1 MINHFDIEK
10 DINNK
15 GLNQIKR
22 IRKNDDIFDRNQVNG
37 FLSASQRETTPLM
50 IFPVKNKFHVCHMIP
65 YKYSGS
71 EDDTLNLFGASS
83 QVNQDMREAE
93 KQLDKIISLS
103 HDALY
108 NVNVNVEKRGVLK
121 VTILV
126 YDETI
131 AKGVRYDITDD
142 DNYYI
147 YEPENPESKEEITK
161 RSSQNDS
168 SKTNNIITSS
178 EFSKQWNQYKETITL
193 DNQRQVEGVQ
203 MTYYTFVDIHMNK
216 YYHKNNVTINDRI
229 EGKNWI
235 FSQYLLS
242 LVNMHDS
249 VVAYTENYDDKLIL
263 KIIEDRDNHVLD
275 IQGKIESI
283 HHVLDLSEIR
293 YIDTF
298 TYELYRRSHSK
309 LFKRTWELKENEFS
323 EIDEDT
329 MSIYPVEQE
338 DGSKSGFELNNT
350 SGMLVT
356 GLSGSGKTES
366 VKNMLM
372 SFIHSNYVDVGIID
386 MKASYDWEIFEPY
399 INILINDD
407 VKVKGAYYIR
417 LIEKEISERYKIMKE
432 HKIKNFWDLPKEQ
445 RPFNF
450 KIVIIDELQE
460 LASGHR
466 GRFSNE
472 FDSYIDDVIER
483 ILKKARASGIFII
496 GITQSQF
503 AVDYK
508 MRKQFHH
515 NIFLRNN
522 GDYVNNNDDKMRYKI
537 ASIPKTNEGVG
548 IAVTDTLINTDEN
561 EYPLIRFG
569 YYKHE
574 NIEKTLQNENIVNNL
589 EKEKIINHVE
599 TKDES
604 IMNEKILENYHNLS
618 YQAKNGKNI
627 YNVFDGQ
634 GLYEDIE
641 KMKNRQKIR
650 EQNKKTKDRLK
661 AEREYN
667 KIRRKAKIEE
677 KQRQEKN
684 KIEEKQRQAKNKIYK
699 DEWNKLKE
707 EKGQKFNEDGK
718 SLTLVE
724 LASLRSY
731 KNHKHYMDD
740 KIKKYMKFRGS
751 GIERSRERH
760 LRKYKLSNF
769 EKYGSRHKKQRRKQR
784 RISSAHFNK
793 QPSKDPL
800 YTIKDRIDML
810 KYKKTQYI
818 DILNIESNIV
828 VLPIVTLRDAENLS
842 DSTVLENL
850 KSNLINKENIDI
862 GNDLE
867 LNEILRNTHIS
878 NIPTLNHLNETDKH
892 KIKVRFEFYD
902 VEREC
907 IFEDIPE
914 NIKHL
919 KKTWTTVENAIL
931 TYDKIIKRLEDEAYE
946 NKRQIQKGSQNNLD
960 LTTWLLD
967 GFNKIQTI
975 QTDNPSLNALKCLYH
990 YTTGNY
996 ATRGMI
1002 IQKMNTLG
1010 YEYKFS
1016 KHDNDLY
1023 FNIGKSSEQI
1033 KNNEAFLNKIMKLGN
1048 EGIEEYFK
1056 ERGLYEEYL
1065 CDLKTENVN

>member
-93 KQLDKIISLS
+93 KQLDEIISLG

-108 NVNVNVEKRGVLK
+108 NVNVNVKKRGVLK
-121 VTILV
+121 VTISV

-168 SKTNNIITSS
+168 SKTNNIMTSS

-249 VVAYTENYDDKLIL
+249 VVAYIENYDDKLIL
-263 KIIEDRDNHVLD
+263 KIIEDRNNHVLD

-323 EIDEDT
+323 ELDEDT

-350 SGMLVT
+350 SGMLIT

-372 SFIHSNYVDVGIID
+372 SFIHSKYVDVGIID

-407 VKVKGAYYIR
+407 VKVKGAYYMR

-641 KMKNRQKIR
+641 KMKKRQKIR

-661 AEREYN
+661 EQRKYN
-667 KIRRKAKIEE
+667 KALRKTKFKE
-677 KQRQEKN
+677 KQRRIINEN
-684 KIEEKQRQAKNKIYK
+684 AQAKKKIYK
-699 DEWNKLKE
+699 DERNELKE

-718 SLTLVE
+718 PLTLDE

-740 KIKKYMKFRGS
+740 KIKKYMKVRSSF
-751 GIERSRERH
+751 IEKSKERH

-769 EKYGSRHKKQRRKQR
+769 EKYGRPRRR
-784 RISSAHFNK
+784 YISGANFNK
-793 QPSKDPL
+793 RPSKQPL

-810 KYKKTQYI
+810 GYKKIKHI
-818 DILNIESNIV
+818 DILNIESTIV
-828 VLPIVTLRDAENLS
+828 VLPIVTLRDTEDSSNSINLN
-842 DSTVLENL
+842 DL
-850 KSNLINKENIDI
+850 KSNLINRKNII
-862 GNDLE
+862 NDSALCK
-867 LNEILRNTHIS
+867 ILRQSHIS

-902 VEREC
+902 VDEEC
-907 IFEDIPE
+907 IFENIPE
-914 NIKHL
+914 GIKHFR
-919 KKTWTTVENAIL
+919 KTWTTVENAIII
-931 TYDKIIKRLEDEAYE
+931 YDKIIKRLEDEAYE
-946 NKRQIQKGSQNNLD
+946 NKRQIQDSSHKNPD
-960 LTTWLLD
+960 LTTWILD
-967 GFNKIQTI
+967 GFNEIQTI
-975 QTDNPSLNALKCLYH
+975 QTDNPSLNVLKCLYH
-990 YTTGNY
+990 HTTGNY

-1023 FNIGKSSEQI
+1023 FNIGKSSKQI
-1033 KNNEAFLNKIMKLGN
+1033 KNNEEFLNKIMKLGN

-1056 ERGLYEEYL
+1056 ERELYDEDL